1 MAKVA
6 IRFAESA
13 LADLESIRAWYAEQ
27 DVPEVGERLIG
38 EIVASIEA
46 LAEHPDMGR
55 IVPEFDQP
63 VLRELIRPPF
73 RIVYRRDP
81 KHVRVVRVWR
91 SERLLDVPDED
102 THVLRV
108 TPIDDAKQRP
118 DQLAQKGLVELGDD
132 PPHVRMFGECLDA
145 RDDFLDQALAHLGHV
160 LFGVPGP
167 YRLQIGHCRFGNPD
181 GDLRHAVTS
190 SRAEPWRLRATALG
204 RPRRR
209 RGRQRPRA

>member
-13 LADLESIRAWYAEQ
+13 LTDLESIRAWYAEQ
-27 DVPEVGERLIG
+27 GVPDVGERLID

-46 LAEHPDMGR
+46 LADHPEMGR

-63 VLRELIRPPF
+63 FLRELIRPPF

-102 THVLRV
+102 
-108 TPIDDAKQRP
+108 
-118 DQLAQKGLVELGDD
+118 
-132 PPHVRMFGECLDA
+132 A
-145 RDDFLDQALAHLGHV
+145 R
-160 LFGVPGP
+160 
-167 YRLQIGHCRFGNPD
+167 
-181 GDLRHAVTS
+181 
-190 SRAEPWRLRATALG
+190 
-204 RPRRR
+204 
-209 RGRQRPRA
+209 